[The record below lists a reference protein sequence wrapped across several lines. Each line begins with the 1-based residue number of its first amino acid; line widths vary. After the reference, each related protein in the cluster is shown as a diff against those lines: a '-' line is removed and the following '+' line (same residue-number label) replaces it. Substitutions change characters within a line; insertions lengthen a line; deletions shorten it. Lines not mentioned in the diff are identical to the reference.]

1 MGTSVRWDAPEAFAF
16 RARVLRGV
24 LRGFHSRAKH
34 RDLARDLFFCRV
46 VVASITSSIVTTSLS
61 LLLLS

>member
-46 VVASITSSIVTTSLS
+46 VVASTS
-61 LLLLS
+61 LLLLLS